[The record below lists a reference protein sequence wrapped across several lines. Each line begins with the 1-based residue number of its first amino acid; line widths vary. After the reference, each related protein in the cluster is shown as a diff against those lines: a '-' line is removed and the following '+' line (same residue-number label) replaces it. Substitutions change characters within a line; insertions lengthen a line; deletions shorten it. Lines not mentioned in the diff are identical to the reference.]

1 MGGCESDSTIVFD
14 MMREHYGICCSTS
27 SFAVGSKA
35 AYGCEYFYRVSNH
48 SQLVAASDECR
59 GYMARNM
66 VVEKTDQSGN
76 YVFTT
81 VGDSLEG
88 AKSKYINMTFDA
100 LQTPFGQA
108 QNLVYNLL
116 TFDDMFHDLK
126 NLERLDTVTE
136 KDVLDAFNKYWV
148 NGNSIWYF
156 IVSPENTSK
165 VQF

>member
-1 MGGCESDSTIVFD
+1 M
-14 MMREHYGICCSTS
+14 
-27 SFAVGSKA
+27 
-35 AYGCEYFYRVSNH
+35 
-48 SQLVAASDECR
+48 
-59 GYMARNM
+59 
-66 VVEKTDQSGN
+66 
-76 YVFTT
+76 
-81 VGDSLEG
+81 
-88 AKSKYINMTFDA
+88 
-100 LQTPFGQA
+100 QTPFGQA